1 MPKLPR
7 PTGGEMVRFL
17 ESQGFTVAR
26 IRGSHH
32 VLERGTIHTTVP
44 VHGTQNL
51 RMGTLRGIL
60 RDVEMSPQQFADL
73 WNQ

>member
-1 MPKLPR
+1 VPKLPR

-17 ESQGFTVAR
+17 QSQGFTVVR
-26 IRGSHH
+26 IHGSHH
-32 VLERGTIHTTVP
+32 VLQRGTSHTTVP
-44 VHGTQNL
+44 VHRGQNL

-60 RDVEMSPQQFADL
+60 RDVELSPLQFTDL